1 MGYLRLQYHAP
12 HICACRSHAHAE
24 KYNDTY
30 AVSQRLSHN
39 AVCSQRAARPIGGPH
54 RMALR
59 AERMRSLGL
68 RQAPHAEKARLAA
81 TSQRAAAIAAA
92 GRRRLRPAAYAPPIS
107 KGRARSA
114 YTPAATTT
122 TRIVHLSWQSCA
134 SRCIQTSFAFFSAR
148 GRQGGRGGSAHTSAS
163 IVVDLPRNVE
173 LVVVAEH
180 RRDRALAPD
189 TPESTNG
196 QLAATGSGTLR

>member
-30 AVSQRLSHN
+30 AVPERLSHKPC
-39 AVCSQRAARPIGGPH
+39 AYPRAARPISGPH

-59 AERMRSLGL
+59 AARMQSLGL

-92 GRRRLRPAAYAPPIS
+92 GRRRPRPAAYAPPVS

-134 SRCIQTSFAFFSAR
+134 SRCILTNKFSFFQRARQAGRTGGKRAYQCVYRSRLAQKCRAR
-148 GRQGGRGGSAHTSAS
+148 GRS
-163 IVVDLPRNVE
+163 
-173 LVVVAEH
+173 
-180 RRDRALAPD
+180 
-189 TPESTNG
+189 
-196 QLAATGSGTLR
+196 

>member
-68 RQAPHAEKARLAA
+68 RHAPHAEKARLAV

-92 GRRRLRPAAYAPPIS
+92 ARRWPRPAAYAPPMS
-107 KGRARSA
+107 KGRAQSA
-114 YTPAATTT
+114 KTPAATPQSL
-122 TRIVHLSWQSCA
+122 TRTLSWQSCA

-148 GRQGGRGGSAHTSAS
+148 GRQGERGGSEHTGVS
-163 IVVDLPRNVE
+163 IVVELSRNVE
-173 LVVVAEH
+173 LVFRAEH

-189 TPESTNG
+189 TQEKHKRSACG
-196 QLAATGSGTLR
+196 QRGCTLR

>member
-39 AVCSQRAARPIGGPH
+39 AVCSQCAARPIGGPH

-68 RQAPHAEKARLAA
+68 RHAPHAEKARHAA

-134 SRCIQTSFAFFSAR
+134 CRCMETSFAFLSAR
-148 GRQGGRGGSAHTSAS
+148 DRQGDRGESEHTSAS
-163 IVVDLPRNVE
+163 IVVDLSENVE
-173 LVVVAEH
+173 LVVAAED

-189 TPESTNG
+189 TQEKHKRSACG
-196 QLAATGSGTLR
+196 QGGDTRR